1 MLNTPTHITHNT
13 LAPTPTQQTHMHIQH
28 MLTHAH
34 NTLTHTHPHL
44 HTHLPTCAHNPL
56 APIATHP
63 PTCAHKVP
71 ALPVAEVVEHFVP
84 VRLYHAGVDEEA
96 GVAKLCD
103 LLRQQLYS
111 LH

>member
-1 MLNTPTHITHNT
+1 MHTTHSPI
-13 LAPTPTQQTHMHIQH
+13 
-28 MLTHAH
+28 
-34 NTLTHTHPHL
+34 LTHTYTL
-44 HTHLPTCAHNPL
+44 T
-56 APIATHP
+56 ATHP

-71 ALPVAEVVEHFVP
+71 ALPIAEVVEHFVP